1 MKEPWRL
8 MKKIGVMI
16 YCYNEVENI
25 RTVYE
30 RTVNVIEGLT
40 QYQWEILF
48 ADNRSTDGTDEILRE
63 LAAKDHR
70 VKVILNQANYGGTRS
85 ASNGLFSMNS
95 DAVILMA
102 SDLEEPPELIPQFLA
117 AWEEGYKVVLAQYT
131 SREENILIH
140 AFRQLY
146 YKIIMAFSELKL
158 EKNVTGF
165 GLFDRSALDIL
176 RVIEEPEPML
186 RYLFAELGYNIKYI
200 PFHKPHRKK
209 GRSSFSIFNYYREF
223 IKSLIATSQA
233 PLHMVSLLGFT
244 VSAVSFLIGLFYFVL
259 KLVMWGTFDWGIAPL
274 VVGMFFL
281 GGVQLI
287 CIGII
292 GEYLGAV
299 LTRLTKRPYVIE
311 RERINFDDADTDET
325 EEIKIK

>member
-1 MKEPWRL
+1 MKEL
-8 MKKIGVMI
+8 QCEMKKIGVMI

-30 RTVNVIEGLT
+30 KTVDVIDGLK

-48 ADNRSTDGTDEILRE
+48 ADNRSTDGTDDILRE

-70 VKVILNQANYGGTRS
+70 VKVILNQANYGGLRS
-85 ASNGLFSMNS
+85 TSNGLFSLDT
-95 DAVILMA
+95 DAAILMA

-117 AWEEGYKVVLAQYT
+117 AWEEGYRVVLAQYI

-146 YKIIMAFSELKL
+146 YKIILAFSEVTL
-158 EKNVTGF
+158 EKNVCGF
-165 GLFDRSALDIL
+165 GLFDRSALDVL
-176 RVIEEPEPML
+176 KALEEPEPMP
-186 RYLFAELGYNIKYI
+186 RYLFAELGYDIKYI

-209 GRSSFSIFNYYREF
+209 GKSSFSIFSYYREF
-223 IKSLIATSQA
+223 VKSLIATSQA
-233 PLHMVSLLGFT
+233 PLHMASLLGFA
-244 VSAVSFLIGLFYFVL
+244 VSAASFFIGLFYFVL
-259 KLVMWGTFDWGIAPL
+259 KLAMWSTFDWGIAPI

-311 RERINFDDADTDET
+311 RERINFGDTNT
-325 EEIKIK
+325 EEEKDTEIK